1 MKEEMK
7 GNQDDKGVSDKRS
20 DRKTPKNRFS
30 RMKVLAASIMT
41 VFALGAASGCKTD
54 QKCSNVTSCGDATIC
69 QTIDASVVDGA
80 VNDAEVTD
88 AAVSSDASVSDANV
102 SDGSVNDADVS
113 DALAPDA
120 NMVDGGFTEDAA
132 IADGSVDSSV
142 EDASVQ
148 DAAVDA
154 NMSIDAD
161 VDGGSVEDGGVSAD
175 SGLADAGIPTGTLS
189 CDATEL
195 YPDSL
200 FWEQLWYMVPI
211 EFGGMDLTYV
221 DYQGQPMELTMQL
234 TCDGSEI
241 MQEVIPRLQWTTIP
255 LVHGYELEIMLMSGN
270 ANYVYVSANLTQP

>member
-1 MKEEMK
+1 MKEEMRN
-7 GNQDDKGVSDKRS
+7 NQDDKGVSGKRPE
-20 DRKTPKNRFS
+20 RKAPKNRFS

-54 QKCSNVTSCGDATIC
+54 QKCSNISSCGDATLC

-80 VNDAEVTD
+80 VSDADVFD
-88 AAVSSDASVSDANV
+88 ANISSDASVNDAQV
-102 SDGSVNDADVS
+102 DSSVNDADVS

-120 NMVDGGFTEDAA
+120 NIEDGGFTEDAA
-132 IADGSVDSSV
+132 VTDGSIDSSV
-142 EDASVQ
+142 EDASIQ
-148 DAAVDA
+148 DAAADA
-154 NMSIDAD
+154 NMSVDAD

-175 SGLADAGIPTGTLS
+175 SGLTDAGIPTGTLS

-221 DYQGQPMELTMQL
+221 DYQAQPMELTMQL

-255 LVHGYELEIMLMSGN
+255 LVHGYELEIMLYSGN
-270 ANYVYVSANLTQP
+270 ASYVYVSANLTQP